1 MPLPAEGIALL
12 CNCSMISSK
21 GVVKFFILYKVFNC
35 SIVLLFNDWLQGR
48 EKFVMVYKGFSIV
61 LLSAPRF
68 KKEHFGEEKSGQS

>member
-1 MPLPAEGIALL
+1 M
-12 CNCSMISSK
+12 
-21 GVVKFFILYKVFNC
+21 FNS

-68 KKEHFGEEKSGQS
+68 KKEHFVVQKPAKVIKYCVLQFDHAQECVCDKFCQQ